1 MAQNI
6 ETFIASLMFFLA
18 IIFLAVVAILIQ
30 YLQTDFSIQILP
42 FFDEMFSFLFLL
54 WLIFAVERLIYIS
67 FCVQNRLKILYFSPF
82 ILIFPPLRLITQRC
96 STSPAIWLYSEWYEP
111 QPKLLEEIE
120 TWFIYLTLPIS
131 LLMLPFWIIEIFHA
145 DLLYENFFLHH
156 IVNLGNALI
165 WALFVAEFMLEFTI
179 TNKRGEYLIKHWLE
193 LFIIIL
199 PMLILTRFMRLGYL
213 STLLGLGN
221 LSELQVFRLAKLRQ
235 MLSLYRARA
244 VFNRVLRILTLI
256 DLFRRWQQRSNPQ
269 KYLIYLQENLAYHQ
283 EQVSEIQQKILE
295 TQRLLEEKSK
305 KTSNP
310 AKNNFDSQN

>member
-1 MAQNI
+1 MAQKI

-30 YLQTDFSIQILP
+30 YLQTDFSIKMLP
-42 FFDEMFSFLFLL
+42 YFDEMFSFLFLF
-54 WLIFAVERLIYIS
+54 WLIFVVERLIHLIL
-67 FCVQNRLKILYFSPF
+67 CPHNGLKILYFSLF
-82 ILIFPPLRLITQRC
+82 ILIFPPLRLIIRRC
-96 STSPAIWLYSEWYEP
+96 SAPPAICLYSQWYEL
-111 QPKLLEEIE
+111 QPKLLEELE
-120 TWFIYLTLPIS
+120 TGFIYLTLPIS
-131 LLMLPFWIIEIFHA
+131 LLMLPFWMIEIFQV

-165 WALFVAEFMLEFTI
+165 WALFLAEFMLEFSVT
-179 TNKRGEYLIKHWLE
+179 TKRGEYLIKHWLE

-213 STLLGLGN
+213 SALLGFGN

-256 DLFRRWQQRSNPQ
+256 DLFRRWQQRRDPQ
-269 KYLIYLQENLAYHQ
+269 KYLAYLQEQLAYHQ
-283 EQVSEIQQKILE
+283 EQVAELQQKMAE
-295 TQRLLEEKSK
+295 TQRLIDEKSK
-305 KTSNP
+305 QPPNT
-310 AKNNFDSQN
+310 AK